1 MGKVTFLI
9 IFPLIVAL
17 MLLIMKKEKNR
28 NNLIKVS
35 ILLIGICSILFAF
48 QYYNNPD
55 KLYIINSK
63 RVNYII
69 LFIESLMTLYIV
81 SLSTKYK
88 KLFIALLSLVQWIMM
103 MFLEIRGEEI
113 NFSLDHHIFIDKL
126 SIIMVLIIAIIGGS
140 ICIYAISYMTDFHI
154 LHKDIKDR
162 RTSFFATIF
171 VFLSAM
177 FGIVVS
183 NDLIWIYFFWEITT
197 ICSFLL
203 IGYTQTKEA
212 INNSFVSLLMN
223 SIGGVCFA
231 IAIIILRLNFNI
243 YELRALSSS
252 VVASSSLI
260 LPILLICIA
269 ALSKAAQLPFSKWL
283 LGAMVAPTPT
293 SALLHSSTMVKAG
306 VYLLIRLSPVLVG
319 NIAGDMVMLVGGL
332 TFLVMSLIAISQSDA
347 KKILAYSTMSNLGL
361 IVACAGIGT
370 YESIW
375 AAILLLI
382 FHSVSKSLMFLS
394 VGATEHVIGSRDIED
409 MHGLIIRLP
418 EMAFMMAIGIAGMF
432 LAPFGMLISKWAAL
446 KAFVDSRNVIIVLAL
461 VYGSAA
467 TLFYW
472 TKWLGKLTAIRNKW
486 ERLTCTVKRG
496 EWAALILQ
504 ASITVLL
511 CILYPIVSKV
521 LIVPF
526 IYEMFN
532 ISEVNIISITNQVLL
547 TIMLGVI
554 IILPFGMRFFTSRD
568 ESIVPVYMSGI
579 NSGDDK
585 KFYSIGGE
593 KRSMYLSSWYMQN
606 IFGEKKLLPVGIY
619 ISLILIIGIFSYVI
633 GGVL

>member
-1 MGKVTFLI
+1 MGKVSFLI
-9 IFPLIVAL
+9 LFPLIVAL
-17 MLLIMKKEKNR
+17 ILLVIKKEKLR
-28 NNLIKVS
+28 NNFIKVAV
-35 ILLIGICSILFAF
+35 LLIGISSILFAF

-55 KLYIINSK
+55 KFYFVNSQ
-63 RVNYII
+63 RINYII
-69 LFIESLMTLYIV
+69 LFIESLMTLYII
-81 SLSTKYK
+81 SKATKHNK
-88 KLFIALLSLVQWIMM
+88 MFIGLLSLVQWIIMLC
-103 MFLEIRGEEI
+103 LEIKGEEI
-113 NFSLDHHIFIDKL
+113 NLSLDHHIFIDKL

-140 ICIYAISYMTDFHI
+140 ICIYAISYMNDFHI
-154 LHKDIKDR
+154 LHKDVKDR
-162 RTSFFATIF
+162 RTAFFATIF
-171 VFLSAM
+171 IFFTGM
-177 FGIVVS
+177 FGIVLS

-203 IGYTQTKEA
+203 IGYTQTEEA

-223 SIGGVCFA
+223 LIGGLCFA
-231 IAIIILRLNFNI
+231 IAIVILRLKFNI
-243 YELRALSSS
+243 YELKALSQS
-252 VVASSSLI
+252 VLI
-260 LPILLICIA
+260 TKELVLPIALISIA

-306 VYLLIRLSPVLVG
+306 VYLLIRISPILAG
-319 NIAGDMVMLVGGL
+319 NIAGDMVTLVGGL
-332 TFLVMSLIAISQSDA
+332 TFLVMSLIAISQSDG

-375 AAILLLI
+375 AAILLVI

-394 VGATEHVIGSRDIED
+394 VGATEQIIGSRDIED

-418 EMAFMMAIGIAGMF
+418 EMALMMAIGIAGMF

-446 KAFVDSRNVIIVLAL
+446 KAFVDSRNVIIVIAL

-472 TKWLGKLTAIRNKW
+472 TKWLGKLTAIRQKW

-504 ASITVLL
+504 AIITISL

-532 ISEVNIISITNQVLL
+532 ITEINMISSTNQILL

-554 IILPFGMRFFTSRD
+554 IILPFGMRYFTSRG
-568 ESIVPVYMSGI
+568 ENIVPVYMSGI

-585 KFYSIGGE
+585 KFYSKCGE
-593 KRSMYLSSWYMQN
+593 KKSMYLSSWYMQN
-606 IFGEKKLLPVGIY
+606 IFGEKRLLPIGIY
-619 ISLILIIGIFSYVI
+619 ASLILIIGFFSYAI
-633 GGVL
+633 GGIL

>member
-1 MGKVTFLI
+1 MGKVSFLI
-9 IFPLIVAL
+9 LFPLIVAL
-17 MLLIMKKEKNR
+17 ILLVIKKEKLR
-28 NNLIKVS
+28 NNLIKVAV
-35 ILLIGICSILFAF
+35 LLIGISSILFAF

-55 KLYIINSK
+55 KFYFVNSQGI
-63 RVNYII
+63 NYII

-81 SLSTKYK
+81 SIATKHK
-88 KLFIALLSLVQWIMM
+88 KMFIGLLSLVQWIIILC
-103 MFLEIRGEEI
+103 LEIYGEEVS
-113 NFSLDHHIFIDKL
+113 FSLDHHIFIDKL

-140 ICIYAISYMTDFHI
+140 ICIYAISYMNDFHI
-154 LHKDIKDR
+154 LHKGVKDR
-162 RTSFFATIF
+162 RTTFFATIF
-171 VFLSAM
+171 VFFTGM
-177 FGIVVS
+177 FGIVLS

-203 IGYTQTKEA
+203 IGYTQTEEA
-212 INNSFVSLLMN
+212 VNNSFVSLLMN
-223 SIGGVCFA
+223 LIGGLCFA
-231 IAIIILRLNFNI
+231 IAIVILRLKFNI
-243 YELRALSSS
+243 WELKALSSTVIIS
-252 VVASSSLI
+252 KDLI
-260 LPILLICIA
+260 LPISLICIA

-306 VYLLIRLSPVLVG
+306 VYLLIRMSPVLAG
-319 NIAGDMVMLVGGL
+319 NIAGDMVTLVGGL

-375 AAILLLI
+375 AAILLVI

-394 VGATEHVIGSRDIED
+394 VGATEQIIGSRDIED

-418 EMAFMMAIGIAGMF
+418 EMALMMAIGIAGMF

-446 KAFVDSRNVIIVLAL
+446 KAFVDSRNVIIVIAL

-472 TKWLGKLTAIRNKW
+472 TKWLGKLTAIRQKW

-496 EWAALILQ
+496 EWIALILQ
-504 ASITVLL
+504 AVITISL

-532 ISEVNIISITNQVLL
+532 ITEINMISSTNQTLL

-554 IILPFGMRFFTSRD
+554 IILPFGMRCFTSRG
-568 ESIVPVYMSGI
+568 ENIVPVYMSGI

-585 KFYSIGGE
+585 KFYSKCGE
-593 KRSMYLSSWYMQN
+593 KKSMYLSSWYMQN
-606 IFGEKKLLPVGIY
+606 IFGEKKLLPIGIY
-619 ISLILIIGIFSYVI
+619 ASLILIIGFFSYAI
-633 GGVL
+633 GGIL